1 MKLAEIAARIDAHL
15 KRFEAD
21 LKINP
26 PAERYGSSLYYH
38 ARAYVGGRWVY
49 VAYVS
54 YHGNLNLS
62 KTDAERYLE
71 WLDAGNI
78 GRHWEALR

>member
-1 MKLAEIAARIDAHL
+1 MKLAEIAAGINAHL

-21 LKINP
+21 PKLNP
-26 PAERYGSSLYYH
+26 PAGKYGNSLYYH

-54 YHGNLNLS
+54 YHGSSNLS
-62 KTDAERYLE
+62 KADAERYLD
-71 WLDAGNI
+71 WLNAGNI